1 MVNYFL
7 LDFVSISVLL
17 FIKFTIYQV
26 FLKLVFVLALIFSYE
41 AHKET
46 SASKT
51 NTNFRNNLLSMELPI
66 VEHVLIGF

>member
-41 AHKET
+41 AHKEI
-46 SASKT
+46 SAPKQIPTLETIFYQWSCT
-51 NTNFRNNLLSMELPI
+51 
-66 VEHVLIGF
+66 VLNIF